1 MTAGGT
7 AGGGVGGEGGSG
19 DAGLL
24 LHMHIKHTM
33 QSLPWAQGHYA
44 GSGRSGDAY
53 LLGAAGDSMSNKC
66 DGNGRGDRPAAW
78 WPAPDDAPSGVHMDM
93 EEGTPPRLPGA
104 KSAKDAQA
112 GPVDTVGVPK
122 APMDEGGVSR
132 VSCGRA
138 GTRRGRVWAL
148 AAALQG
154 RGGTHAATGMCTRHR
169 FSPLGSPHP
178 QPPASALTRWQGEA
192 L

>member
-53 LLGAAGDSMSNKC
+53 LLGSAGDSMSNKC

-78 WPAPDDAPSGVHMDM
+78 WLAPDDAPSGVHMDM

-122 APMDEGGVSR
+122 APMDEGGVSTQGSW
-132 VSCGRA
+132 VSYGRA
-138 GTRRGRVWAL
+138 GVGGGGAG
-148 AAALQG
+148 AG
-154 RGGTHAATGMCTRHR
+154 RGG
-169 FSPLGSPHP
+169 
-178 QPPASALTRWQGEA
+178 GEA
-192 L
+192 LPQQRAQTRDTASHRWGAHIPGLQQVR